1 MDVLIHLFVGLH
13 IIGIASL
20 LGGFLTQMKAMGK
33 GTARFVPAML
43 HGALTMLVTGVVLVG
58 LNQADGNTVDNIKI
72 GVKLALLI
80 VILGL
85 VYVKR
90 RREGGQGPV
99 RSRRPPDHRE
109 HLHRGAL
116 DLSPHGPRDPGQ
128 ASVRD
133 LNVPIRVASH
143 TATAIHTSTCPGPLS
158 QGTSAAAPTDSA
170 AAAVIPSGK
179 TVDQRRTS

>member
-1 MDVLIHLFVGLH
+1 MDVLLHIFVGLH

-20 LGGFLTQMKAMGK
+20 LGGFLTQMKAMGA

-58 LNQADGNTVDNIKI
+58 LNQAQDYSVDNVKI

-90 RREGGQGPV
+90 DDEKVDKGLFGLVGLLTV
-99 RSRRPPDHRE
+99 T
-109 HLHRGAL
+109 
-116 DLSPHGPRDPGQ
+116 
-128 ASVRD
+128 
-133 LNVPIRVASH
+133 NIF
-143 TATAIHTSTCPGPLS
+143 I
-158 QGTSAAAPTDSA
+158 
-170 AAAVIPSGK
+170 AVLW
-179 TVDQRRTS
+179 T

>member
-20 LGGFLTQMKAMGK
+20 LGGFLTQMKAMGQ

-58 LNQADGNTVDNIKI
+58 LDQAQDYSVDNIKI

-90 RREGGQGPV
+90 DDEKVDKSLFGLVG
-99 RSRRPPDHRE
+99 
-109 HLHRGAL
+109 LL
-116 DLSPHGPRDPGQ
+116 T
-128 ASVRD
+128 
-133 LNVPIRVASH
+133 
-143 TATAIHTSTCPGPLS
+143 TANIFI
-158 QGTSAAAPTDSA
+158 
-170 AAAVIPSGK
+170 AVLW
-179 TVDQRRTS
+179 T

>member
-1 MDVLIHLFVGLH
+1 MGAIRDNQGSAGARGYMGWAGDKWDQGAGIGSRLMDLLIHFFVGLH

-20 LGGFLTQMKAMGK
+20 LGGFLTQMKAMGQ

-58 LNQADGNTVDNIKI
+58 LNQADDQTVNNIKI

-90 RREGGQGPV
+90 DDEKVDKGLFGLVG
-99 RSRRPPDHRE
+99 
-109 HLHRGAL
+109 LL
-116 DLSPHGPRDPGQ
+116 
-128 ASVRD
+128 
-133 LNVPIRVASH
+133 
-143 TATAIHTSTCPGPLS
+143 TT
-158 QGTSAAAPTDSA
+158 TDIFI
-170 AAAVIPSGK
+170 AVLW
-179 TVDQRRTS
+179 T